1 MLWRGKGRTPSE
13 AASLDV
19 SPPAELVLL
28 VLESECLFIG
38 MLSEMGLVEL
48 EMTFSLFGQGVTKT
62 SVLVLTVCSSQ
73 GQWKTSG
80 PKNLSVESK
89 RGQMTSFAHQKQKM
103 GDREGIDAS
112 LH

>member
-1 MLWRGKGRTPSE
+1 MLWRGKGQTPSE

-28 VLESECLFIG
+28 VLESKCLFIG

-62 SVLVLTVCSSQ
+62 SVLVCAPAKGNGKPQDPRIYLWRV
-73 GQWKTSG
+73 KEA
-80 PKNLSVESK
+80 K
-89 RGQMTSFAHQKQKM
+89 
-103 GDREGIDAS
+103 
-112 LH
+112 